1 MRKSVLP
8 NAESGNGPSAMPSM
22 RMRILVVTD
31 SLGFPRHEPE
41 MLLYEHTYIGLLK
54 AKYPQHDFIHQG
66 YGGATIRELLQ
77 HTAYFDQTLNPTL
90 VIMQSGVVDC
100 APRALTRIEHHVVAN
115 IPILNRLLVPLV
127 KRYSPLLRRIRKI
140 TYTSP
145 ENFAAYVD
153 QFEKRFGNVVWLGIV
168 PSTPE
173 WEERVTGIGR
183 QIDLFNAIL
192 ARHKFIPT
200 DNLIT
205 QDMMSDHHHP
215 NALGHRKIFERLET
229 AVDALQP

>member
-1 MRKSVLP
+1 LP
-8 NAESGNGPSAMPSM
+8 NAELGNTRTPSAMPPF
-22 RMRILVVTD
+22 RRRILIVTD

-41 MLLYEHTYIGLLK
+41 MLRYEDTYIALLK
-54 AKYPQHDFIHQG
+54 AKYPQYDFIHQG

-77 HTAYFDQTLNPTL
+77 HTAYFDQTLNPAL
-90 VIMQSGVVDC
+90 VIMQCGVVDC
-100 APRALTRIEHHVVAN
+100 APRALTRIEHHVIAN
-115 IPILNRLLVPLV
+115 LPFLKRLLVPLV
-127 KRYSPLLRRIRKI
+127 KRYSPLLRRVRKI

-145 ENFAAYVD
+145 EDFAVHVD
-153 QFEKRFGNVVWLGIV
+153 QFEKRFGNVIWLGIV

-192 ARHKFIPT
+192 ATHKFIPT
-200 DNLIT
+200 DNLVA

-215 NALGHRKIFERLET
+215 NTSGHRKIFERLEAT
-229 AVDALQP
+229 VDALQS